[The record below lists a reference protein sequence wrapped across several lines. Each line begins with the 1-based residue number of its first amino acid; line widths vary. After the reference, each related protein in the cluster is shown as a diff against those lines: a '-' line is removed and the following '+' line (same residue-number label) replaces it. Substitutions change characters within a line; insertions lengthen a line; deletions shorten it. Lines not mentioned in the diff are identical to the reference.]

1 MRVKLLL
8 LCALLM
14 VAVSACVAPTA
25 PPATEPPPSS
35 QPAPTA
41 TAEPPASLQPA
52 PTQTST
58 VEPSTR
64 PPEAAPPNTRPPEL
78 APPATGFEAIADA
91 AVQFAASELGVDPA
105 SIQVISV
112 DAVEWRNSCLG
123 VDKPGEMCLDVI
135 TPGYRVLLDVDGQ
148 EVAVHTNQAGTVLRL
163 ADPAQGLPSMEPV
176 GVLWDPAEIYAL
188 VVRQLYTV
196 DHTFGQAPLFPLV
209 YLLRQT
215 DDSVSASGAPSNSQ
229 TIFPGDQ
236 QRIVSLLADL
246 PARFEWVDSRDDVAL
261 DSVGVVVDG
270 GAMITLGNINQ
281 QVDGSLHVPASIY
294 IGSLAA
300 GGQTYVLEAVDGVWQ
315 ITGVSGPVWI
325 S

>member
-1 MRVKLLL
+1 MKPLFLL
-8 LCALLM
+8 LCASLM
-14 VAVSACVAPTA
+14 MLAMAACVAPA
-25 PPATEPPPSS
+25 APVVEPPASL

-41 TAEPPASLQPA
+41 TAEPPASPQPA
-52 PTQTST
+52 P
-58 VEPSTR
+58 PST
-64 PPEAAPPNTRPPEL
+64 PAAEPNTRPPEA

-91 AVQFAASELGVDPA
+91 AVQFAAAELGVDPA
-105 SIQVISV
+105 SIQVLSV

-123 VDKPGEMCLDVI
+123 VDKPGEMCMEVI

-148 EVAVHTNQAGTVLRL
+148 EVAVHTNQDARVMRL
-163 ADPAQGLPSMEPV
+163 ADPAQGVPSVKPV
-176 GVLWDPAEIYAL
+176 STPWDPAEIYAL

-196 DHTFGQAPLFPLV
+196 DHTFGQAPLFPVV

-215 DDSVSASGAPSNSQ
+215 DDSVSASGAPSKSQ

-246 PARFEWVDSRDDVAL
+246 PADFVWVDSREDVPL
-261 DSVGVVVDG
+261 DSVDVVVGD
-270 GAMITLGNINQ
+270 GAMITLGNISQ
-281 QVDGSLHVPASIY
+281 QPDGALHTPASIY

-315 ITGVSGPVWI
+315 ITGISGPVWM

>member
-1 MRVKLLL
+1 VID
-8 LCALLM
+8 
-14 VAVSACVAPTA
+14 VPPTEVE
-25 PPATEPPPSS
+25 PPATS
-35 QPAPTA
+35 
-41 TAEPPASLQPA
+41 
-52 PTQTST
+52 
-58 VEPSTR
+58 
-64 PPEAAPPNTRPPEL
+64 
-78 APPATGFEAIADA
+78 GFEAIADA
-91 AVQFAASELGVDPA
+91 AVQFAAVELGVDPA
-105 SIQVISV
+105 SIQVLGV

-135 TPGYRVLLDVDGQ
+135 TPGYRVLLEVDGQ
-148 EVAVHTNQAGTVLRL
+148 EVAVHTDQDARAMRL
-163 ADPAQGLPSMEPV
+163 ADPAQGAPSIKPV
-176 GVLWDPAEIYAL
+176 STPWDPAEIYAL

-196 DHTFGQAPLFPLV
+196 DHTFGQAPLFPVV

-246 PARFEWVDSRDDVAL
+246 PADFVWVDSRDDVPM
-261 DSVGVVVDG
+261 DSIGVVTDG
-270 GAMITLGNINQ
+270 GAMMTLGNIAEQ
-281 QVDGSLHVPASIY
+281 PDGSLHTPGGIT

-315 ITGVSGPVWI
+315 ITGISGPVWM